1 MNPLRTN
8 RLIVAITGASA
19 SRYGV
24 RLLEALREA
33 GVETHLILSRWARA
47 NIHQESEYTAE
58 YVRSLATQVHED
70 GNLGAAVASG
80 SFRTDG
86 MAIVPCSMKTLA
98 AISIGYTDTLTARA
112 ADVTLKEGRRLV
124 LAPRETPLSAIH
136 LENMLKLARLGVAI
150 MPPVPAF
157 YGRPQSID
165 DLVNHF
171 VGRVL
176 DRFDIEHSLYRP
188 YTGGGDE

>member
-1 MNPLRTN
+1 MERKK
-8 RLIVAITGASA
+8 RLVVAITGSSA

-33 GVETHLILSRWARA
+33 GVETHLILSRWVEVNLR
-47 NIHQESEYTAE
+47 QESEYTPE
-58 YVRSLATQVHED
+58 YVRSLASQVHED

-80 SFRTDG
+80 SFRHDG
-86 MAIVPCSMKTLA
+86 MAVVPCSMKTLA
-98 AISIGYTDTLTARA
+98 AIATGFTDTLVARA
-112 ADVTLKEGRRLV
+112 ADVTLKEGRKLV

-157 YGRPQSID
+157 YGRPQTVD

-171 VGRVL
+171 VGRVM
-176 DRFDIEHSLYRP
+176 DRFDIEHQLYRP
-188 YTGGGDE
+188 YAGADE

>member
-1 MNPLRTN
+1 VQKPR
-8 RLIVAITGASA
+8 RLVVAITGASA

-33 GVETHLILSRWARA
+33 GVETHLIISRWAEA
-47 NIHQESEYTAE
+47 NLLQESSYTPD
-58 YVRSLATQVHED
+58 YVRSLASQVHGD

-98 AISIGYTDTLTARA
+98 AIATGLTDNLVARA
-112 ADVTLKEGRRLV
+112 ADVTLKEGRKLV

-157 YGRPQSID
+157 YGRPQTLD
-165 DLVNHF
+165 DLVDHF

-176 DRFDIEHSLYRP
+176 DRFDVEHNLYRP
-188 YTGGGDE
+188 YTGGGES

>member
-1 MNPLRTN
+1 MEKPR
-8 RLIVAITGASA
+8 RLVVAITGASA

-47 NIHQESEYTAE
+47 NLVQESSYAPD
-58 YVRSLATQVHED
+58 YVRSLASQVHED
-70 GNLGAAVASG
+70 GNLGAAIASG
-80 SFRTDG
+80 SFRTEG

-98 AISIGYTDTLTARA
+98 SIAAGLTDNLVARA
-112 ADVTLKEGRRLV
+112 ADVTLKEGRKLV

-157 YGRPQSID
+157 YGRPQTID
-165 DLVNHF
+165 DLVDHF

-176 DRFDIEHSLYRP
+176 DRFDVEHNLYRP
-188 YTGGGDE
+188 YTGAHED